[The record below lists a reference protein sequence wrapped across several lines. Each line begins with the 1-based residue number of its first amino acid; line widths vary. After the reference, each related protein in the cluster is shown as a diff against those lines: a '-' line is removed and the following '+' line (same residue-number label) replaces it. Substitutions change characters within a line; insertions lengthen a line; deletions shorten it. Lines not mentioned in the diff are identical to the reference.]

1 MVGCGKDLKIQ
12 SESNIEQMGK
22 QIQGP
27 SSLNGFLWSTVSGQC
42 KFPCFS
48 LTKIGLKGKEHGCHL
63 LLMEKLGK
71 QEIGRHVMCAIFRF

>member
-1 MVGCGKDLKIQ
+1 MDLKIQ

-42 KFPCFS
+42 NSFHAS
-48 LTKIGLKGKEHGCHL
+48 LLQRSVSRGRNMDAISSLWKNWGSRRLVGMSCVL
-63 LLMEKLGK
+63 FFAFEK
-71 QEIGRHVMCAIFRF
+71 